1 MPQYVAFL
9 RGINVG
15 GHRVKMDRL
24 QELFEELNLRDV
36 STFLAS
42 GNVVFS
48 ANSGSIKALTEKIE
62 GHLAQELGY
71 DVPTF
76 LRSPAEL
83 AEFIAFQPPEVGEDA
98 PSPSSDYVIF
108 LRSPAPPELRSR
120 FDGLASET
128 DGFRV
133 SGSQIYWRVQ
143 GKLSESPLF
152 GKELEKAL
160 KGFTTTMRNMNT
172 IRRIS
177 AKAPDPETG

>member
-1 MPQYVAFL
+1 
-9 RGINVG
+9 
-15 GHRVKMDRL
+15 MDRL
-24 QELFEELNLRDV
+24 QELFEQLNLREV

-48 ANSGSIKALTEKIE
+48 ADSGGIKALTEKIE
-62 GHLAQELGY
+62 GHLDQKLGY
-71 DVPTF
+71 EVPTF

-83 AEFIAFQPPEVGEDA
+83 AEVIAFQPPEVGEGV

-108 LRSPAPPELRSR
+108 LRSPASAELRSR

-143 GKLSESPLF
+143 GKVSESPLF
-152 GKELEKAL
+152 GRELEKAL
-160 KGFTTTMRNMNT
+160 QGFSTTMRNMNT

-177 AKAPDPETG
+177 AKAPYPETG